1 MCIGELSA
9 VLALLMSK
17 LDWKNDDAREMY
29 NTNGWIKFKS
39 SMIKSFF
46 VILVICI
53 HTRKWNYGTITIT
66 GEEDNDTAK
75 QLDERNTVVLFKN
88 CIIFID
94 WISRINNTQIDIAK
108 DLDIVMPI
116 YNLFECS
123 ANYSISLWSLW

>member
-1 MCIGELSA
+1 MWFWWYA
-9 VLALLMSK
+9 
-17 LDWKNDDAREMY
+17 Y
-29 NTNGWIKFKS
+29 
-39 SMIKSFF
+39 
-46 VILVICI
+46 ILVS
-53 HTRKWNYGTITIT
+53 GTITIT

-75 QLDERNTVVLFKN
+75 QLDERNKVVLFKN

-123 ANYSISLWSLW
+123 TNYSISLWSLW